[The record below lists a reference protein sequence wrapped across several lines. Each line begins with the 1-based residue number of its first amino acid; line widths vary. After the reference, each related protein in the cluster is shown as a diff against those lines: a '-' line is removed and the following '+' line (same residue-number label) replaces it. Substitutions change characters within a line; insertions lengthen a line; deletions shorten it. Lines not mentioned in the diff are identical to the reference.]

1 MLDKLTALIQKLC
14 AGMGLLIG
22 NLVWLLTDQIL
33 PMGVGLLVGVWVASY
48 LGPTQFGWLNYAIG
62 LVSLFASAATM
73 GLDTLVVRDIA
84 RDPECQEE
92 TLGTAFILQLAGGII
107 TLLLAVTA
115 IALVNPKDSLTLWLV
130 GSVAARTMFESFET
144 INFWFQSQVQ
154 SQYTAVAK
162 KSVSL
167 LVAGIHIGLILV
179 QAPVIAFAWVTL
191 AEVALAGL
199 AIALLYQSRGNN
211 FKLWRVSWQRG
222 KQLLQE
228 SGPLVLSS
236 LAIFIYSKIDMIMLG
251 SVDKTELGY
260 YAPVVKLS
268 EICDFLL
275 LIIAS
280 YI

>member
-1 MLDKLTALIQKLC
+1 MS
-14 AGMGLLIG
+14 
-22 NLVWLLTDQIL
+22 L
-33 PMGVGLLVGVWVASY
+33 PWVASY
-48 LGPTQFGWLNYAIG
+48 LGPTQFGLLNYAIG

-92 TLGTAFILQLAGGII
+92 TLGTAFILQLAGEII

-115 IALVNPKDSLTLWLV
+115 IALVNPKDSLTLSLV
-130 GSVAARTMFESFET
+130 GSVAAGTIFQSFET

-162 KSVSL
+162 NSVSL
-167 LVAGIHIGLILV
+167 RVAGIHIGLILV
-179 QAPVIAFAWVTL
+179 QAPVIPCAWVTL

-199 AIALLYQSRGNN
+199 AIALVYQSRGNN

-222 KQLLQE
+222 KQLLHE

-236 LAIFIYSKIDMIMLG
+236 LAIFLYSKIDMIMLG

-260 YAPVVKLS
+260 YAPAVKLS
-268 EICDFLL
+268 EICDFFL

>member
-1 MLDKLTALIQKLC
+1 MLDKLTALSQKLG

-33 PMGVGLLVGVWVASY
+33 PMGLGLLVGVWLASY
-48 LGPTQFGWLNYAIG
+48 LGLTQFGLLNYAIG

-92 TLGTAFILQLAGGII
+92 TLGNAFILQLAGGII

-115 IALVNPKDSLTLWLV
+115 MALVNPKDGLTLWLV
-130 GSVAARTMFESFET
+130 GIVAAGTIFQSFET
-144 INFWFQSQVQ
+144 INFCFQSQVQ

-162 KSVSL
+162 NSVSL
-167 LVAGIHIGLILV
+167 LVAGIRIGLILV
-179 QAPVIAFAWVTL
+179 QAAVIAFAWVTL

-260 YAPVVKLS
+260 YAAAVKLS
-268 EICDFLL
+268 EICYFWP

>member
-1 MLDKLTALIQKLC
+1 MLDKLTALSQKLG
-14 AGMGLLIG
+14 AGMSLLIG

-33 PMGVGLLVGVWVASY
+33 PMGLGLLVGVWVASY
-48 LGPTQFGWLNYAIG
+48 LGPTQFGLLNYAIG

-92 TLGTAFILQLAGGII
+92 TLGNAFILQLAGGII

-115 IALVNPKDSLTLWLV
+115 MALVNPKDSLTLWLV
-130 GSVAARTMFESFET
+130 GIVAAGTMFQSFET

-162 KSVSL
+162 NSVSL
-167 LVAGIHIGLILV
+167 LVAGIRIGLILV

-199 AIALLYQSRGNN
+199 AIALVYQSRGNN

-260 YAPVVKLS
+260 YAAAVKLS
-268 EICDFLL
+268 EICDFWP
-275 LIIAS
+275 LIIAF